1 MKPARCE
8 SGVGED
14 DGTAFHGAQ
23 PPTSIALS
31 LTDVSISLTHL
42 PRCFGVKTCSIV
54 LRGSLGA
61 HRTGHPAW
69 ERALHRRGVMEVAQC

>member
-14 DGTAFHGAQ
+14 DGTALELL
-23 PPTSIALS
+23 TSISLS
-31 LTDVSISLTHL
+31 LTHVSISLTHL
-42 PRCFGVKTCSIV
+42 PRCFGVKMCSIV

-69 ERALHRRGVMEVAQC
+69 ERALHRRGAMEVAQC